1 MKKVVTILNTKG
13 IHARTAAMIASYV
26 YGLKKELD
34 FKMHVVAE
42 NDEKIPIINV
52 IPIASLSIKKDDMI
66 TLEAIGKDAQ
76 EAIDLVSAYITG
88 DIDNKQFSIDEID
101 SALEESA
108 LKINSEL
115 KSLKNLKNRLS
126 SILDNISDGICL
138 MDSNGIIMYLNKSY
152 ARIFDVDNDKL
163 IGKDAK
169 ILFPKRPSVEALKN
183 KKTKV
188 GVVFKEEKLKV
199 VSNSMPIYVE
209 GEFQGIIT
217 SYSVVDELKEL
228 INQLNLAE
236 EKIMYYQLELNKK
249 NNVHEAF
256 NIIIGESSTLKESLA
271 ISSKAAKTS
280 ATVVV
285 RGESG
290 TGKELV
296 AKAIHIA
303 SKRLNG
309 PFIKINCAAIPENL
323 LESELFGHEKG
334 AFTGAIA
341 RKIGKF
347 ELAHKGTIFLDEIG
361 ELSPNLQVKLLR
373 VIQER
378 ELQRI
383 GGNEVINVDI
393 RIISATNRNLEEL
406 VKENKFR
413 EDLYYRLNVI
423 QIFLPPLR
431 ERHGDIPLLCEYF
444 IDEISK
450 REEIKPKILTREVL
464 NYFQN
469 YDWPGN
475 IRELENVLIR
485 GMAMSEGEF
494 IDINCLPRHITLM
507 EKNKTGS
514 IINVFGGDLETMED
528 YDKEIIRLALNKYG
542 SFNKTA
548 KALGLTHR
556 TVSLKAKKYGLRKS

>member
-1 MKKVVTILNTKG
+1 MKKIVTIMNTKG

-26 YGLKKELD
+26 YGLKKEFD
-34 FKMHVVAE
+34 FKMNVVAE
-42 NDEKIPIINV
+42 NDEKIPIVNV
-52 IPIASLSIKKDDMI
+52 IPLASLSIKKDDMI
-66 TLEAIGKDAQ
+66 TLEATGKDAQ
-76 EAIDLVSAYITG
+76 KAIDLVSAYITG

-101 SALEESA
+101 SALEASA
-108 LKINSEL
+108 LKINTEL

-138 MDSNGIIMYLNKSY
+138 MDSNGIIMYVNKSY
-152 ARIFDVDNDKL
+152 ARIFDVEKDTL

-169 ILFPKRPSVEALKN
+169 ILFSKRPSVEALKN
-183 KKTKV
+183 KNKKV
-188 GVVFKEEKLKV
+188 GVVFKEEELKV
-199 VSNSMPIYVE
+199 VSNSMPIYAE

-217 SYSVVDELKEL
+217 SYSVVDELKE
-228 INQLNLAE
+228 IMNQLDLAE
-236 EKIMYYQLELNKK
+236 EKIMYYQKELNKK

-256 NIIIGESSTLKESLA
+256 NIIIGESSTLKEALA
-271 ISSKAAKTS
+271 ISTKAAKTS
-280 ATVVV
+280 ATVVI

-296 AKAIHIA
+296 SKAIHIA

-347 ELAHKGTIFLDEIG
+347 ELADKGTIFLDEIG
-361 ELSPNLQVKLLR
+361 ELSLSLQVKLLR

-383 GGNEVINVDI
+383 GGNDVVKVDI
-393 RIISATNRNLEEL
+393 RIIAATNRNLEEL
-406 VKENKFR
+406 VKEGKFR

-444 IDEISK
+444 IDQISK
-450 REEIKPKILTREVL
+450 REETKPKILTREVL

-475 IRELENVLIR
+475 IRELENILIR
-485 GMAMSEGEF
+485 GMTMSEGEF

-514 IINVFGGDLETMED
+514 IINVFGGELETMEA

-556 TVSLKAKKYGLRKS
+556 TVSLKAKKYGLI